1 MSDQPIVRC
10 CRGRRAQRG
19 QVLAMFALLSTA
31 FLGVVG
37 LAVDGALSYGHE
49 RDAHNLADAAS
60 LAAASY
66 LSKNVSQSPSQRQA
80 GATSA
85 ATTVLARNSSANAAN
100 LTLVPVDISG
110 NPTPAGSWGSDAFGV
125 TATVRT
131 SHGTF
136 FMRVVGQATTT
147 TSQNATAIYGYPSSI
162 YGVVPIDINLDAS
175 QSPVGTTMCMAV
187 AGGSG
192 APGCSVNAGTFQPP
206 ECAGSL
212 DPDGC
217 FATAVANGLT
227 APVSLNR
234 PLNAGSVTAISAA
247 AAAAI
252 QARIAARPNET
263 ASNFTVGSPRVV
275 AVIVLNGG
283 IGGATVTPIAFQM
296 VFLQS
301 VQAAPQSTLTV
312 TLVRAATVAAPGQ
325 PLQATA
331 PSGVD
336 SAITLKL
343 IV

>member
-1 MSDQPIVRC
+1 
-10 CRGRRAQRG
+10 
-19 QVLAMFALLSTA
+19 VLAVVALLSTA
-31 FLGVVG
+31 LLGVVG

-49 RDAHNLADAAS
+49 RDDHNLADAAS
-60 LAAASY
+60 LAGASY
-66 LSKNVSQSPSQRQA
+66 LSKNVSQLPSLRQA

-85 ATTVLARNSSANAAN
+85 ATTVLARNPSADAAIV
-100 LTLVPVDISG
+100 TLVPVDING
-110 NPTPAGSWGSDAFGV
+110 NATAGGSWASDAFGV
-125 TATVRT
+125 AATVQT
-131 SHGTF
+131 THNTF
-136 FMRVVGQATTT
+136 FMRAVGQPTVSVT
-147 TSQNATAIYGYPSSI
+147 QKATAIFGYPSSI

-175 QSPVGTTMCMAV
+175 LVGVGATICMAV

-206 ECAGSL
+206 ECAGSI

-217 FATAVANGLT
+217 FAKAVANGLT
-227 APVSLNR
+227 APVTLNR
-234 PLNAGSVTAISAA
+234 PLNAGSVSTISPAT
-247 AAAAI
+247 AAAI
-252 QARIAARPNET
+252 QARIAARPLET
-263 ASNFTVGSPRVV
+263 ATTFTIGSPRVV

-296 VFLQS
+296 VFLKS

-312 TLVRAATVAAPGQ
+312 TLVRAATIAAPGQ
-325 PLQATA
+325 PLLATP